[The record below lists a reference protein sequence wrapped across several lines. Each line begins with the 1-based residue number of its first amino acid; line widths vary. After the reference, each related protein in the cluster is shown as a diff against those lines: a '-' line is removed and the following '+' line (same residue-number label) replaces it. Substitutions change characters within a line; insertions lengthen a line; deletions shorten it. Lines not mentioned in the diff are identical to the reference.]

1 MKQFL
6 VLILFTILTGLF
18 SSCGQTSSN
27 NIHNSSSENKEAPLV
42 DRNGSGADG
51 IAMGYL
57 QVVNGRDTLI
67 LDFHSTDV
75 ALTIDEIEDL
85 VYEHLPKQYST
96 SSTDGKTFLEYQTQL
111 LSNIL
116 SIELSG
122 TKYSSGVF
130 DEEKDIQVP
139 GLSVN
144 YVSENNIEYLS
155 LYLTEPLLL
164 STAYQFP
171 KSQGNEYESYKP
183 VKAIT
188 VLPGSNIIF
197 KMKK

>member
-1 MKQFL
+1 MKQFS
-6 VLILFTILTGLF
+6 VLILFAIIIGLL
-18 SSCGQTSSN
+18 SSCGQTGSN
-27 NIHNSSSENKEAPLV
+27 NIHNNTSENKEAPLV

-51 IAMGYL
+51 TAMGYL
-57 QVVNGRDTLI
+57 QIVNGSDTLI
-67 LDFHSTDV
+67 LDFQSTEV
-75 ALTIDEIEDL
+75 TLTIDENENL
-85 VYEHLPKQYST
+85 VYEHLPKKYST
-96 SSTDGKTFLEYQTQL
+96 STTDCKTLLEYQNQL

-116 SIELSG
+116 SIELNG

-130 DEEKDIQVP
+130 DDAKDIQVP

-144 YVSENNIEYLS
+144 SVSEKNIEYIS
-155 LYLTEPLLL
+155 LYVTEPLML
-164 STAYQFP
+164 STAHQFP
-171 KSQGNEYESYKP
+171 KNQGNEYESYKP

>member
-1 MKQFL
+1 MKKFL
-6 VLILFTILTGLF
+6 ALILLITLTGLLN
-18 SSCGQTSSN
+18 SCGQTGSN
-27 NIHNSSSENKEAPLV
+27 NFYNSSSENKDGSLV
-42 DRNGSGADG
+42 DSNGSVADG
-51 IAMGYL
+51 TTMGYFQIL
-57 QVVNGRDTLI
+57 NGNDTLI
-67 LDFHSTDV
+67 LDFQATDLI
-75 ALTIDEIEDL
+75 LTIDENEDL
-85 VYEHLPKQYST
+85 AYEHLPKLFITST
-96 SSTDGKTFLEYQTQL
+96 TDGKTFLEYQTQL

-116 SIELSG
+116 SIELNG

-130 DEEKDIQVP
+130 DDAKDIQVP

-144 YVSENNIEYLS
+144 SVSDKNIEYLS
-155 LYLTEPLLL
+155 LYVTEPLLL